1 MDQVV
6 LNFEPRSKEEIG
18 KQGVKRV
25 RSAGFI
31 PAIVYGA
38 GKKPQ
43 AIKLDRKELHKI
55 DIHHENVV
63 VNLLS
68 EGRKQ
73 IALIKEVQRHPVN
86 NEVLHIDFEYIS
98 LREKIRLKVPVV
110 AKGESPG
117 VKAGGILE
125 HLLWEVEI
133 ECFPA
138 NVPEQ
143 IDVDVSNLNIGD
155 LIYVKDL
162 RAPEGVKIVEEPE
175 QIVLSIEP
183 PKEEEIEVKE
193 ELGEKEKEE
202 PEVIRKGKEEKEEEG
217 EE

>member
-110 AKGESPG
+110 ARGESPG

-133 ECFPA
+133 ECFPT

-143 IDVDVSNLNIGD
+143 IDVDVSDLNIGD
-155 LIYVKDL
+155 LVYVKDL

-183 PKEEEIEVKE
+183 PKEEEVEVKE
-193 ELGEKEKEE
+193 EGEKEKEE
-202 PEVIRKGKEEKEEEG
+202 PEVIRKGKEEKEEE

>member
-217 EE
+217 E

>member
-1 MDQVV
+1 M

-110 AKGESPG
+110 ARGESPG

-217 EE
+217 E